1 MKTLFRMALV
11 AVIAL
16 AAPSTANAQL
26 GDILKNTAG
35 SLLGDSK
42 LGNVAGDVVG
52 DIVGNL
58 LGTNKLTE
66 ENLAGTWTYSEP
78 CAVMESE
85 DVLGKLGSSVITN
98 KLEGEQAK
106 LLNKV
111 GFTAGKVVLKLNK
124 DKSGTITV
132 GKRTLNLAW
141 EISGSDIIFT
151 ILTRNIKVNANM
163 SGGNLQ
169 LAMNAD
175 KLLELVN
182 VVTAKVS
189 KISSNFATISK
200 LLNKY
205 KGLYLGLKFT
215 KS

>member
-1 MKTLFRMALV
+1 MALV

>member
-1 MKTLFRMALV
+1 MALV

-26 GDILKNTAG
+26 TDILKNTAS

-42 LGNVAGDVVG
+42 LSDVAGDVVG

-58 LGTNKLTE
+58 LGTNELTE

-98 KLEGEQAK
+98 KLEKEQAK

-132 GKRTLNLAW
+132 GKRTLNLTW
-141 EISGSDIIFT
+141 EISGSDIVFT
-151 ILTRNIKVNANM
+151 ILTRNIKVNTNM
-163 SGGNLQ
+163 SGDNLQ

-205 KGLYLGLKFT
+205 EGLYLGLKFT